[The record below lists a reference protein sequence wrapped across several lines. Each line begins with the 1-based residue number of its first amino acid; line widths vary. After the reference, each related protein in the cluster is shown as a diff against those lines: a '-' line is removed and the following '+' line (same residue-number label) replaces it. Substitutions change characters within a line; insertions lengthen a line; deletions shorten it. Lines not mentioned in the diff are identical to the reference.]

1 MHISEI
7 EIGAN
12 TSFDVSDSFGREG
25 LERNQTSRESGPID
39 ATRAISMPRYHI
51 GEEIIGRLPVK
62 AQCPC
67 RCVGFRLGDCR
78 VGKLRSEEHTSELQ
92 SILRTPYDTL
102 C

>member
-39 ATRAISMPRYHI
+39 ATRAISMTRYHI

-78 VGKLRSEEHTSELQ
+78 VGKLSVAGQIGRASCRERVCQ
-92 SILRTPYDTL
+92 YV
-102 C
+102 

>member
-1 MHISEI
+1 MNISET
-7 EIGAN
+7 ESGAK

-39 ATRAISMPRYHI
+39 ATRAISMTRYHI

-78 VGKLRSEEHTSELQ
+78 VGKLSVAGHAFSRFH
-92 SILRTPYDTL
+92 IRTDRKSVV
-102 C
+102 